1 MCRLCSLHRS
11 AITPL
16 ALSSSQAELAAR
28 SLRCPQSAL
37 AHRGTAPTFIER
49 INEHVKL
56 GRGIL
61 WWGPRETGGLVSASV
76 RGTYGVK
83 EREETLRGW
92 ERGTKQNRNVPK
104 ASWAAS
110 KLSLWAPFPSK
121 YRPSPACPLVYLR
134 ARWAQGNMK
143 TFLTALVSA
152 EVFQTSL
159 P

>member
-1 MCRLCSLHRS
+1 MF
-11 AITPL
+11 T
-16 ALSSSQAELAAR
+16 
-28 SLRCPQSAL
+28 
-37 AHRGTAPTFIER
+37 ER
-49 INEHVKL
+49 MNEHVKL

-61 WWGPRETGGLVSASV
+61 WWGRRETGGLVSASV
-76 RGTYGVK
+76 RSTYEVK

-104 ASWAAS
+104 TSWGAS

-121 YRPSPACPLVYLR
+121 YRPPLNCPLVYLR
-134 ARWAQGNMK
+134 ALWAQGNMK